1 VPVRLAVGKKLW
13 LGLVLA
19 LVATIGA
26 VIWQYRAQVME
37 LATLRVN
44 YVHAQQALERTRQA
58 LAEAERERAHLE
70 TVLAEREAA
79 RSQAQARAERLRQQ
93 IEELR
98 RADADVDEWAGQR
111 VPAALLERLRD
122 GAGRGD

>member
-1 VPVRLAVGKKLW
+1 MGKKLW